1 MTIKL
6 VVADLDRTLLN
17 SRKELSPRTI
27 RTLQAVQKQGIPI
40 VFASARHYLNVAPF
54 LKDLP
59 ADYLLCSNGAGIFE
73 GSTRNVLWTEAL
85 PLQLTL
91 EILAETQLQKELHLR
106 SIGGIKDYLWS
117 ELKNDSLPASWK
129 EHLNA
134 PVLTLTL
141 RTSDPAGYQAHFA
154 TDKRLRVFTY
164 FGEDFISILSANAS
178 KFHGMTRLLQMLV
191 ITPADIV
198 FFGDD
203 QNDVALLEWAGTGV
217 AVANAIP
224 AALAAA
230 DQVTLSNDQ
239 EGVADWLEKH
249 LL

>member
-1 MTIKL
+1 M
-6 VVADLDRTLLN
+6 
-17 SRKELSPRTI
+17 
-27 RTLQAVQKQGIPI
+27 
-40 VFASARHYLNVAPF
+40 
-54 LKDLP
+54 
-59 ADYLLCSNGAGIFE
+59 
-73 GSTRNVLWTEAL
+73 
-85 PLQLTL
+85 QLTL

-141 RTSDPAGYQAHFA
+141 RTSDPAGYQAHFT

-164 FGEDFISILSANAS
+164 FGEDFISILSAKAS